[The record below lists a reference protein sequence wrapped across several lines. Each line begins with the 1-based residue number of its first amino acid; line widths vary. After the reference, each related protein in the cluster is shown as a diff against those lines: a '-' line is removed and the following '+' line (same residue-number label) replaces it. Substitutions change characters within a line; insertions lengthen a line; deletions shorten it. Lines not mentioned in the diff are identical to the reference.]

1 MSSVRRL
8 YYAFR
13 SSDGRIRIATLL
25 GVSGLVMALAIF
37 MMLPA
42 SAGAGGPS
50 GTENVQP
57 VEVSYGGGSGACAAT
72 IPNRLPSAASLELH
86 INNPTDGVFAG
97 SDGTQVEID
106 VHPEGTGPSMFF
118 DFKVLNNPAMVVY
131 DVVVNGGAK
140 NTHYD
145 YDGNGGPGA
154 TRLDTNLH
162 APTKGGSNNLYS
174 LSHVNIC
181 YDVAPPGSVSGIK
194 YHDNDTDGMLDLSE
208 EDVLANWTIGLF
220 TPDGTEVTTTE
231 TDLDGSYSFEGVAP
245 GPYLICEAT
254 NTTGLPSSEDPR
266 ITWAWMQ
273 SEPTNT
279 NCDDISGYEPA
290 GYSLTVEDDVTGA
303 DFGNHFQV
311 SVDCSG
317 NEPVSVS
324 LGDAGEPQSTVTLP
338 ANCDSGTF
346 TSSYDVGLSADGD
359 AWRQFVVFGGD
370 PNGAETIDQVIEWV
384 PEPATYVDGS
394 LLVPTTQVRLTPGG
408 NLQAVVFCSSLTP
421 PGEPNSTTSQCQ
433 VSRTISEGEPL
444 DPGEIQLTE
453 VYKFIGDPPNFR

>member
-8 YYAFR
+8 YDAFR

-37 MMLPA
+37 LMLPA
-42 SAGAGGPS
+42 SAGSGGPS
-50 GTENVQP
+50 GKGVQP
-57 VEVSYGGGSGACAAT
+57 TEVSYGGGSGACAVFT
-72 IPNRLPSAASLELH
+72 DAAHELH
-86 INNPTDGVFAG
+86 INNPMDDSYTDPATGL
-97 SDGTQVEID
+97 QVTLD
-106 VHPEGTGPSMFF
+106 VDSNDFFFSFNLDNKPEF
-118 DFKVLNNPAMVVY
+118 VVSQ
-131 DVVVNGGAK
+131 VIVNGGAK
-140 NTHYD
+140 NTLFD
-145 YDGNGGPGA
+145 YETSEVGQVRD
-154 TRLDTNLH
+154 DFDLH
-162 APTKGGSNNLYS
+162 PPTKGGSGNLYN

-181 YDVAPPGSVSGIK
+181 YDLAPPASVSGIK

-220 TPDGTEVTTTE
+220 TPDGTEVTTTD
-231 TDLDGSYSFEGVAP
+231 TGLDGSYSFEGVAP

-254 NTTGLPSSEDPR
+254 NTTGLPSSEDSR

-317 NEPVSVS
+317 NDPVSVS

-346 TSSYDVGLSADGD
+346 TSSYDVGLSTDGD

-370 PNGAETIDQVIEWV
+370 PNGTATISQVIEWV
-384 PEPATYVDGS
+384 PEPADYQGGS
-394 LLVPTTQVRLTPGG
+394 LVVPTTQVRLSPGA
-408 NLQAVVFCSSLTP
+408 NLQPVVFCSSLTP